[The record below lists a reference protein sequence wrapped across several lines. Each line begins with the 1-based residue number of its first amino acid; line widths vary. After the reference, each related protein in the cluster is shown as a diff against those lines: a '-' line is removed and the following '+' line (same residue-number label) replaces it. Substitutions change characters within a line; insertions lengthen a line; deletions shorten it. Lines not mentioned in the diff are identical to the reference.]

1 MLVRGG
7 VGAEVFVGAAV
18 AVVVG
23 AAVVGAAV
31 VGAGVDGLGA
41 AVVGAAVRIWI
52 VALGDGDEEGLG
64 DGDADV
70 PARRDNPPPK
80 STPMSRSVR
89 RPPATAAR
97 MRSIQRGPRRGG
109 GMIFVVSDIGRSN
122 RRLRAEQTYATD
134 AADRWPACTPHASAF
149 QRVRGARRLVG

>member
-7 VGAEVFVGAAV
+7 VGAAVFVGAGV

-31 VGAGVDGLGA
+31 VGAAVDGLGA

-52 VALGDGDEEGLG
+52 VALGDGDEDALALG
-64 DGDADV
+64 DGDAVV
-70 PARRDNPPPK
+70 PARRENPPPS

-89 RPPATAAR
+89 SPPATAAR
-97 MRSIQRGPRRGG
+97 MRSTQRGPRRGG

-122 RRLRAEQTYATD
+122 RRLRAEQN
-134 AADRWPACTPHASAF
+134 RPAPRT
-149 QRVRGARRLVG
+149 RTRARRSAGS